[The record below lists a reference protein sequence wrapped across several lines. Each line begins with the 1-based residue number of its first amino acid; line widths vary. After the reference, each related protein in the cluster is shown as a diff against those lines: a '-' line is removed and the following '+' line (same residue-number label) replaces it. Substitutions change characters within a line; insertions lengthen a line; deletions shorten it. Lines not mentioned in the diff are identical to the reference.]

1 MFQPSVFP
9 APPPHRVGCPSPS
22 PHPGDYGWACM
33 HTYAYICLRM
43 LSSMLMYAH
52 AHVYT
57 SIHLYVSVL
66 LMHACMHACMHIC

>member
-1 MFQPSVFP
+1 MFQPSAFL
-9 APPPHRVGCPSPS
+9 APPPHIASGVLPPLPTWGTMDGHVCI
-22 PHPGDYGWACM
+22 HM
-33 HTYAYICLRM
+33 HTYAYVCISMRM
-43 LSSMLMYAH
+43 Y